1 MPVHSKLEKFE
12 DNWRTSIGGW
22 SLEGKVVL
30 RGKDVFT
37 ELNEK
42 PWMEYLLYAATGKES
57 PKIARLMEA
66 MWVICTSFPDPRIW
80 NNRISAL
87 AGTARSTGVLAAAG
101 SLAVTEATIYGLK
114 PIKGATDFF
123 YRAEARLI
131 RG

>member
-12 DNWRTSIGGW
+12 DNWQTSIGGW

-37 ELNEK
+37 ELNDK

-80 NNRISAL
+80 NNRSLCIGRYSSL
-87 AGTARSTGVLAAAG
+87 NWSFGCSWIAG
-101 SLAVTEATIYGLK
+101 SN
-114 PIKGATDFF
+114 
-123 YRAEARLI
+123 
-131 RG
+131 